1 MTTTTCITEY
11 LVADHARL
19 HGLLTRA
26 RDAEDL
32 DAAAFEAFRRG
43 LLRHIGIE
51 EKLLF
56 PAVRRARGGEPLPAA
71 RELRVDHAAL
81 TSLLVPTPDAAL
93 CDEILALLREH
104 DAKEEG
110 TEGVYAACERYLGPP
125 QSAALVTEAAAYPEV
140 RVMPHFD
147 GPGTHRTAAAA
158 LAAARRVK
166 RPGSERAP

>member
-1 MTTTTCITEY
+1 MTLRITDY
-11 LVADHARL
+11 LVADHVRL
-19 HGLLTRA
+19 HELLIRA
-26 RDAEDL
+26 RDVEGF
-32 DAAAFEAFRRG
+32 DAIAFTTFRGG

-56 PAVRRARGGEPLPAA
+56 PVVRRARGGEVLPAA
-71 RELRVDHAAL
+71 RALRIDHAAL

-93 CDEILALLREH
+93 CDEILVLLREH

-110 TEGVYAACERYLGPP
+110 ADGVYAACERYLGASE
-125 QSAALVTEAAAYPEV
+125 SAALGAQAAAFQEV

-158 LAAARRVK
+158 LAAARRTT
-166 RPGSERAP
+166 RPGNERAL